1 MREEEK
7 MSKKALIGLIVIV
20 LIISTVI
27 ASIFL
32 TMSQENNSM
41 PSASDTIGVIT
52 IEGVIGETTNILGI
66 PQVTGDP
73 VEQIRKAQEDNS
85 VKAVVVKI
93 NSPGGSA
100 AKSVEIYTELKRLKE
115 TGKKV
120 IISMGDAAASGGYM
134 AACGG
139 DIIVANPATITGSIG
154 VIMQYTNYEGLY
166 DKLGLK
172 EITIKSGPYK
182 DMGSPTRDLTSEE
195 KKILQGV
202 IDDTYEQFVE
212 IVSEGRKIPVEKVK
226 ELADGRI
233 FTGRQAV
240 KAGLVD
246 KLGDF
251 YDAVDIAAKEAGIKG
266 KPVLKYYTA
275 PSPWSILFGS
285 TAHSTLQE
293 RGLQILRV
301 LFIDKWLLNSK

>member
-1 MREEEK
+1 
-7 MSKKALIGLIVIV
+7 MSKKALIGLIVII

-32 TMSQENNSM
+32 TMSQENNSV

-52 IEGVIGETTNILGI
+52 IEGVIGETTNILEI

-182 DMGSPTRDLTSEE
+182 DMGSPTRDLTPEE

-212 IVSEGRKIPVEKVK
+212 IVSEGRKMPVEKVK

-275 PSPWSILFGS
+275 PSPWSILFGN

>member
-1 MREEEK
+1 
-7 MSKKALIGLIVIV
+7 MSKKALIGLIFIV

-32 TMSQENNSM
+32 TMPQENKSV
-41 PSASDTIGVIT
+41 PSVSNTIGVIT
-52 IEGVIGETTNILGI
+52 IEGVIGETNILGI

-73 VEQIRKAQEDNS
+73 VEQIRKAQEDS
-85 VKAVVVKI
+85 TVKAVVVKI

-182 DMGSPTRDLTSEE
+182 DMGSPTRDLTPEE
-195 KKILQGV
+195 KEILQGV

-212 IVSEGRKIPVEKVK
+212 IVSEGRKMPIDKVK

-233 FTGRQAV
+233 FTGRQALKV
-240 KAGLVD
+240 GLVD

-251 YDAVDIAAKEAGIKG
+251 YDAVDIAAKEAGIQG
-266 KPVLKYYTA
+266 KPVLKYYTT
-275 PSPWSILFGS
+275 PNPLSILFGS
-285 TAHSTLQE
+285 GAKSNLEGT
-293 RGLQILRV
+293 GLEILRL
-301 LFIDKWLLNSK
+301 LFIDKWSLNYK